1 MLHGKKYGPGTFV
14 NQEASYRM
22 EGIWVNDDAFAG
34 IGQKEFNDGTIYKG
48 RFEKG
53 KYHPEV
59 RTKL

>member
-1 MLHGKKYGPGTFV
+1 
-14 NQEASYRM
+14 M

-34 IGQKEFNDGTIYKG
+34 IGQKEFNDGTIYRG